1 MSRGVFITFEGIDGA
16 GKSTQ
21 IAALATYLKEHGHE
35 VVRTREPGGTPLAEK
50 IRALLLSEPMQV
62 STETLLFFASRAE
75 HIADVIEPALKR
87 GAWVLSD
94 RFTDATFA
102 YQVGAKGQSAH
113 FVETLEKLVQGD
125 LQPNHTVL
133 FDITPEIAATRRAKA
148 RAADRFESEDL
159 AFFSAV
165 RAAYLRRAEVS
176 GKRFFILDATQNPET
191 MTERLL
197 AEART
202 WL

>member
-21 IAALATYLKEHGHE
+21 IDAFATFLKRHGHE

-50 IRALLLSEPMQV
+50 IRMLLLNEPMTV
-62 STETLLFFASRAE
+62 STETLLFFAARAE

-94 RFTDATFA
+94 RFTDATYA
-102 YQVGAKGQSAH
+102 YQVGGKGESAR
-113 FVETLEKLVQGD
+113 FVETLEKLVQGS
-125 LQPNHTVL
+125 LQPDHTVL
-133 FDITPEIAATRRAKA
+133 FDITPELAATRRAKA
-148 RAADRFESEDL
+148 RAADRFESENSV
-159 AFFSAV
+159 FFSAV
-165 RAAYLRRAEVS
+165 RQAYLTRAVRS
-176 GKRFFILDATQNPET
+176 PNRFFILDASLPPNVMTQ
-191 MTERLL
+191 RLL
-197 AEART
+197 AEAST